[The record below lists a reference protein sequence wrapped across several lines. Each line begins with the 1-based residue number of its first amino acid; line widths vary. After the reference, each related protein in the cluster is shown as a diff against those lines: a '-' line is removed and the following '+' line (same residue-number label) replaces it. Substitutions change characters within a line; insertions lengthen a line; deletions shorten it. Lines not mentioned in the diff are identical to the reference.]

1 MDDVEDDPKS
11 KNKKP
16 GKKEDIP
23 KTKIRA
29 GFDNET
35 VDLKIDQIVSLK
47 IMTPASRKSAK
58 YKQIMASIREVGI
71 IEPPVVCRDTQS
83 RGRYILLDGHLRIE
97 ALKDLG
103 ETEVTCLVSTD
114 DEAFTYNKHINRL
127 STVMEHKMILRAI
140 ERGVPEA
147 KIAAALNIEAKSITA
162 RRNLLK
168 GICPEAADMLKDKMV
183 AIATFSIL
191 KRMQPFRQIEAVTLM
206 NDAGVYSKSYADAL
220 LAATP
225 QDQLVDPEKPKK
237 VKGLDEE
244 QMARMESEMES
255 LQREYRLIEENYGK
269 DVLNLTLAK
278 GYLGSLLGNVRI
290 VRYLAQ
296 HHGDILTQFQKIAD
310 ITSLSKEVTA

>member
-1 MDDVEDDPKS
+1 MDD
-11 KNKKP
+11 KKP
-16 GKKEDIP
+16 VKPTKKEDLP

-29 GFDNET
+29 GFDDQT
-35 VDLKIDQIVSLK
+35 VDLQIDQIVSLK
-47 IMTPASRKSAK
+47 VVTPSARKSSK

-83 RGRYILLDGHLRIE
+83 RGKYILLDGHLRVE
-97 ALKDLG
+97 ALKELG
-103 ETEVTCLVSTD
+103 ETDVTCLVSTD

-127 STVMEHKMILRAI
+127 STIQEHRMILRAI

-147 KIAAALNIEAKSITA
+147 KIAAALNIDAKSIAA
-162 RRNLLK
+162 RRDLLK
-168 GICPEAADMLKDKMV
+168 GICPEAAEMLKDKMV
-183 AIATFSIL
+183 AIATFPIL
-191 KRMQPFRQIEAVTLM
+191 RRMKPFRQIEAVTLM
-206 NDAGVYSKSYADAL
+206 TDAGVYSRSYANAL

-225 QDQLVDPEKPKK
+225 QEQLLDPEKPKK

-278 GYLGSLLGNVRI
+278 GYLGSLLGNARI

-296 HHGDILTQFQKIAD
+296 HHADILTQFQKIAD
-310 ITSLSKEVTA
+310 ITSLSKEAAA